1 MNTPAAAA
9 PTIPW
14 QRGVAWLLFLGPFFF
29 LSYGFANSMAARW
42 QVSDALVYDWER
54 HIPFLPW
61 TILPYWSIDLFY
73 GLSFLLCRNTLQ
85 VDRHALRLLTAQ
97 LVSVACFLAFPLR
110 FSFARPEA
118 DGLFGALF
126 DALAGFDLP
135 YNQAPSLHISLLIII
150 WVRFATAT
158 RGPLRWLVDA
168 WAALIA
174 VSVLTTY
181 QHHFIDLPSGALVGL
196 LCLWLWPDEGP
207 TPFSAARWTHSPE
220 RRRLAAYYLGGA
232 LAAAGLGALL
242 GGGGLVFVWLGIAL
256 ALVAL
261 SYAFL
266 GPAGFQKHAGR
277 HSLGAALLLA
287 PYTLGAWVNSRL
299 WTRQAP
305 APGLIAD
312 GVWLGRLPDSR
323 AMEAGGFRSLLD
335 LTAELPAPQGKWAY
349 TQLPWLDLVPPDSP
363 RLDEA
368 AAAIERLRR
377 HGPVLVSCA
386 LGYSRSASA
395 VAAWLLA
402 TGRAASVDA
411 ALTILQQA
419 RPRVVLGPQHRQA
432 LARVSPPAELT
443 GGA

>member
-1 MNTPAAAA
+1 MNTPAG
-9 PTIPW
+9 PTTAIPW

-42 QVSDALVYDWER
+42 QVSDALVYEWER

-73 GLSFLLCRNTLQ
+73 GLSFLLCRTALQ

-110 FSFARPEA
+110 FSFARPDA

-150 WVRFATAT
+150 WVRFAAAT
-158 RGPLRWLVDA
+158 RGPLRGLVDA

-207 TPFSAARWTHSPE
+207 TPLSSAHWTQSPE
-220 RRRLAAYYLGGA
+220 RRRLAGTYLCGA
-232 LAAAGLGALL
+232 LAAAGLGTLL
-242 GGGGLVFVWLGIAL
+242 GGSGLVFAWLGIAL

-261 SYAFL
+261 NYALL
-266 GPAGFQKHAGR
+266 GPAGFQKRNGR
-277 HSLGAALLLA
+277 HALGAALLLA
-287 PYTLGAWVNSRL
+287 PYTLGAWLNSRL
-299 WTRQAP
+299 WTRNSP

-323 AMEAGGFRSLLD
+323 AMRSGGFRALLD
-335 LTAELPAPQGKWAY
+335 LTAELPAPKGDWAY
-349 TQLPWLDLVPPDSP
+349 MQLPWLDLVPPDSA
-363 RLDEA
+363 RLEEA
-368 AAAIERLRR
+368 AAAIERLRQ
-377 HGPVLVSCA
+377 HGPVLVCCA

-402 TGRAASVDA
+402 TGRASSVDA
-411 ALTILQQA
+411 ALAILQQA
-419 RPRVVLGPQHRQA
+419 RPRVVLGPRIREG
-432 LARVSPPAELT
+432 LGRGIRPAELT

>member
-1 MNTPAAAA
+1 MNTATAPA
-9 PTIPW
+9 PGILW
-14 QRGVAWLLFLGPFFF
+14 SRSIGWLLFLGPFFF
-29 LSYGFANSMAARW
+29 LSYGFANTMAARW
-42 QVSDALVYDWER
+42 QVSNTLVYEWER
-54 HIPFLPW
+54 HIPFVPW

-73 GLSFLLCRNTLQ
+73 GLSFLLCRSALQ

-97 LVSVACFLAFPLR
+97 LLSVACFLAFPLR
-110 FSFARPEA
+110 FSFPRPDA
-118 DGLFGALF
+118 DGLFGQLF

-150 WVRFATAT
+150 WVRFAGAT
-158 RGPLRWLVDA
+158 RGPLRWGVDA

-181 QHHFIDLPSGALVGL
+181 QHHFIDIPSGALVGL

-207 TPFSAARWTHSPE
+207 TPFSAARWTDVPA
-220 RRRLAAYYLGGA
+220 RRRLAGRYLCAA
-232 LAAAGLGALL
+232 LAAAGLGVLL
-242 GGGGLVFVWLGIAL
+242 GGGGLVWVWLGIAL

-261 SYAFL
+261 NYALL
-266 GPAGFQKHAGR
+266 GPAGFQKHDGR
-277 HSLGAALLLA
+277 HALGAALLLA
-287 PYTLGAWVNSRL
+287 PYTLCAWINSRL
-299 WTRQAP
+299 WTRRSP

-323 AMEAGGFRSLLD
+323 AMEAGGFKALLD
-335 LTAELPAPQGKWAY
+335 LTAELPAPRGPWAY
-349 TQLPWLDLVPPDSP
+349 AQLPWLDLVPPDSTQ
-363 RLDEA
+363 LEEA
-368 AAAIERLRR
+368 ATAIEYLHR
-377 HGPVLVSCA
+377 HGPVLVCCA

-402 TGRAASVDA
+402 TGRASSVDA
-411 ALTILQQA
+411 ALAILQQA

>member
-42 QVSDALVYDWER
+42 QVSDSLVYDWER

-73 GLSFLLCRNTLQ
+73 GLSFLLCRTALQ

-110 FSFARPEA
+110 FSFSRPDA

-135 YNQAPSLHISLLIII
+135 YNQAPSLHISLLVIL
-150 WVRFATAT
+150 WVRFAAAT
-158 RGPLRWLVDA
+158 RGPLRGLVDA

-232 LAAAGLGALL
+232 LAAASLGALL
-242 GGGGLVFVWLGIAL
+242 GGGGLVFLWLGIAL

-261 SYAFL
+261 SYALL
-266 GPAGFQKHAGR
+266 GPAGFQKRDGR
-277 HSLGAALLLA
+277 HALGAALLLA
-287 PYTLGAWVNSRL
+287 PYTLGAWLNSRL
-299 WTRQAP
+299 WTRNSP
-305 APGLIAD
+305 TPGLITD

-323 AMEAGGFRSLLD
+323 AMQAVGFRALLD
-335 LTAELPAPQGKWAY
+335 LTAELPAPKGDWAY
-349 TQLPWLDLVPPDSP
+349 MQMPWLDLVPPDSA
-363 RLDEA
+363 RLEEA
-368 AAAIERLRR
+368 AAAIEALRQ
-377 HGPVLVSCA
+377 HGPVLVCCA

-402 TGRAASVDA
+402 TGRASSVDG
-411 ALTILQQA
+411 ALAILQQA
-419 RPRVVLGPQHRQA
+419 RPRVVLGPHHRQA
-432 LARVSPPAELT
+432 LARISPLLESA

>member
-42 QVSDALVYDWER
+42 QVSDSLVYDWER

-73 GLSFLLCRNTLQ
+73 GLSFLLCRTALQ

-135 YNQAPSLHISLLIII
+135 YNQAPSLHISLLVIL
-150 WVRFATAT
+150 WVRFAAAT
-158 RGPLRWLVDA
+158 RGPLRGLVDT

-207 TPFSAARWTHSPE
+207 TPFSAARWTHSSE

-232 LAAAGLGALL
+232 LAAASLGALL
-242 GGGGLVFVWLGIAL
+242 GGGGLVFLWLGIAL

-261 SYAFL
+261 SYALL
-266 GPAGFQKHAGR
+266 GPAGFQKRDGR
-277 HSLGAALLLA
+277 HALGAALLLA
-287 PYTLGAWVNSRL
+287 PYTLGAWLNSRL
-299 WTRQAP
+299 WTRNSP

-323 AMEAGGFRSLLD
+323 AMQAVGFRALLD
-335 LTAELPAPQGKWAY
+335 LTAELPAPKGDWAY
-349 TQLPWLDLVPPDSP
+349 MQMPWLDLVPPDSA
-363 RLDEA
+363 RLEEA
-368 AAAIERLRR
+368 AAAIEALRQ
-377 HGPVLVSCA
+377 HGPVLVCCA

-402 TGRAASVDA
+402 TGRASSVDA
-411 ALTILQQA
+411 ALAILQQA

-432 LARVSPPAELT
+432 LARISPLLESA

>member
-42 QVSDALVYDWER
+42 QVSDSLVYDWER

-73 GLSFLLCRNTLQ
+73 GLSFLLCRTALQ

-110 FSFARPEA
+110 FSFSRPDA

-135 YNQAPSLHISLLIII
+135 YNQAPSLHISLLVIL
-150 WVRFATAT
+150 WVRFAAAT
-158 RGPLRWLVDA
+158 RGPLRGLVDA

-207 TPFSAARWTHSPE
+207 TPFSAARWTHSSE

-232 LAAAGLGALL
+232 LAAASLGALL
-242 GGGGLVFVWLGIAL
+242 GGGGLVFLWLGIAL

-261 SYAFL
+261 SYALL
-266 GPAGFQKHAGR
+266 GPAGFQKRDGR
-277 HSLGAALLLA
+277 HALGAALLLA
-287 PYTLGAWVNSRL
+287 PYTLGAWLNSRL
-299 WTRQAP
+299 WTRNSP

-323 AMEAGGFRSLLD
+323 AMQAVGFRALLD
-335 LTAELPAPQGKWAY
+335 LTAELPAPKGDWAY
-349 TQLPWLDLVPPDSP
+349 MQIPWLDLVPPDSA
-363 RLDEA
+363 RLEEA
-368 AAAIERLRR
+368 AAAIEALRQ
-377 HGPVLVSCA
+377 HGPVLVCCA

-402 TGRAASVDA
+402 TGRANSVES
-411 ALTILQQA
+411 ALAILQRA
-419 RPRVVLGPQHRQA
+419 RPRVVLSPQHRHA
-432 LARVSPPAELT
+432 LARISPPPEYS

>member
-1 MNTPAAAA
+1 MNTPAG
-9 PTIPW
+9 PTTAIPW

-42 QVSDALVYDWER
+42 QVSDALVYEWEQ

-73 GLSFLLCRNTLQ
+73 GLSFLLCRTALQ

-110 FSFARPEA
+110 FSFARPDA

-207 TPFSAARWTHSPE
+207 TPFSAARWTQSPE
-220 RRRLAAYYLGGA
+220 RRRLAGTYLCGA
-232 LAAAGLGALL
+232 LTAAGLGVLL

-261 SYAFL
+261 NYALL

-277 HSLGAALLLA
+277 HALGAALLLA
-287 PYTLGAWVNSRL
+287 PYTLGAWLNSRL
-299 WTRQAP
+299 WTRNSP

-312 GVWLGRLPDSR
+312 GVWLGRLPDSGAMR
-323 AMEAGGFRSLLD
+323 ADGFRALLD
-335 LTAELPAPQGKWAY
+335 LTAELPAPKGNWAY
-349 TQLPWLDLVPPDSP
+349 MQLPWLDLVPPDSA
-363 RLDEA
+363 RLEKA
-368 AAAIERLRR
+368 AAAIERLRQ
-377 HGPVLVSCA
+377 HGPVLVCCA

-402 TGRAASVDA
+402 TGRASSVDA
-411 ALTILQQA
+411 ALAILQQT

>member
-42 QVSDALVYDWER
+42 QVSDSLVYDWER

-73 GLSFLLCRNTLQ
+73 GLSFLLCRTALQ

-110 FSFARPEA
+110 FSFSRPDA

-135 YNQAPSLHISLLIII
+135 YNQAPSLHISLLVIL
-150 WVRFATAT
+150 WVRFAAAT
-158 RGPLRWLVDA
+158 RGPLRGLVDA

-174 VSVLTTY
+174 LSVLTTY

-207 TPFSAARWTHSPE
+207 TPFSAARWTHSSE

-232 LAAAGLGALL
+232 LAAASLGALL
-242 GGGGLVFVWLGIAL
+242 GGGGLVFLWLGIAL

-261 SYAFL
+261 SYALL
-266 GPAGFQKHAGR
+266 GPAGFQKRDGR
-277 HSLGAALLLA
+277 HALGAALLLA
-287 PYTLGAWVNSRL
+287 PYTLGAWLNSRL
-299 WTRQAP
+299 WTRNSP

-323 AMEAGGFRSLLD
+323 AMQAVGFRALLD
-335 LTAELPAPQGKWAY
+335 LTAELPAPKGDWAY
-349 TQLPWLDLVPPDSP
+349 MQMPWLDLVPPDSA
-363 RLDEA
+363 RLEEA
-368 AAAIERLRR
+368 AAAIEALRQ
-377 HGPVLVSCA
+377 HGPVLVCCA

-402 TGRAASVDA
+402 TGRASSVDA
-411 ALTILQQA
+411 ALAILQQA

-432 LARVSPPAELT
+432 LARISPLLESA

>member
-1 MNTPAAAA
+1 MNTATAPA
-9 PTIPW
+9 PGILW
-14 QRGVAWLLFLGPFFF
+14 SRSIGWLLFLGPFFF
-29 LSYGFANSMAARW
+29 LSYGFANTMAARW
-42 QVSDALVYDWER
+42 QVSNTLVYEWER
-54 HIPFLPW
+54 HIPFVPW

-73 GLSFLLCRNTLQ
+73 GLSFLLCRSALQ

-97 LVSVACFLAFPLR
+97 LLSVACFLAFPLR
-110 FSFARPEA
+110 FSFPRPDA
-118 DGLFGALF
+118 DGLFGQLF

-135 YNQAPSLHISLLIII
+135 YNQAPSLHISLLVIL
-150 WVRFATAT
+150 WVRFAAAT
-158 RGPLRWLVDA
+158 RGPLRGLVDA

-207 TPFSAARWTHSPE
+207 TPLSAARWTHSPE

-261 SYAFL
+261 SYALL
-266 GPAGFQKHAGR
+266 GPAGFQKRNGR
-277 HSLGAALLLA
+277 HALGAALLLA
-287 PYTLGAWVNSRL
+287 PYTLGAWINSRL
-299 WTRQAP
+299 WTRKFP
-305 APGLIAD
+305 APGRIAD

-323 AMEAGGFRSLLD
+323 TMQAGGFHALLD
-335 LTAELPAPQGKWAY
+335 LTAELPAPKGDWAY
-349 TQLPWLDLVPPDSP
+349 MQIPLLDLVPPDSA
-363 RLDEA
+363 RLEAA
-368 AAAIERLRR
+368 AAAIEDLRQ

-432 LARVSPPAELT
+432 LARVSLPAELS

>member
-42 QVSDALVYDWER
+42 QVSDSLVYDWER

-73 GLSFLLCRNTLQ
+73 GLSFLLCRTALQ

-110 FSFARPEA
+110 FSFSRPDA

-135 YNQAPSLHISLLIII
+135 YNQAPSLHISLLVIL
-150 WVRFATAT
+150 WVRFAAAT
-158 RGPLRWLVDA
+158 RGPLRGLVDA

-174 VSVLTTY
+174 MSVLTTY

-207 TPFSAARWTHSPE
+207 TPFSAARWTHSSE

-232 LAAAGLGALL
+232 LAAASLGALV

-261 SYAFL
+261 NYALL
-266 GPAGFQKHAGR
+266 GSAGFQKRNGR
-277 HSLGAALLLA
+277 HALSAALLLA
-287 PYTLGAWVNSRL
+287 PYTLGAWLNSRL
-299 WTRQAP
+299 WTRNSP

-323 AMEAGGFRSLLD
+323 AMQAGGFRALLD
-335 LTAELPAPQGKWAY
+335 LTAELPAPKGDWAY
-349 TQLPWLDLVPPDSP
+349 MQIPLLDLVPPDSA
-363 RLDEA
+363 RLEEA
-368 AAAIERLRR
+368 AAAIEALRQ
-377 HGPVLVSCA
+377 HGPVLVCCA

-402 TGRAASVDA
+402 TGRASSVDG
-411 ALTILQQA
+411 ALAILQQA
-419 RPRVVLGPQHRQA
+419 RPRVVLGPHHRQA
-432 LARVSPPAELT
+432 LARISPPPESA